1 MPRPGPIST
10 TRSPGPT
17 FANAT
22 IFSAMRGAVR
32 KHWPSDFRGRR
43 SVTARKSGTGEVFEH
58 GEEAG
63 GLDHD
68 PRLGADRQEEL
79 AFLGCRDPGFEVQ
92 QHERPTVFS
101 LDRSG
106 IPTKDRT
113 CR

>member
-22 IFSAMRGAVR
+22 IFTAMRGAVR
-32 KHWPSDFRGRR
+32 KHWPSAFRGRR

-63 GLDHD
+63 VLDHD
-68 PRLGADRQEEL
+68 PRLVADRQEAL
-79 AFLGCRDPGFEVQ
+79 AFLGGRGPGVDGRQ
-92 QHERPTVFS
+92 YERPP
-101 LDRSG
+101 R
-106 IPTKDRT
+106 
-113 CR
+113 